1 MPRFL
6 SSHSKTSSQRGMTLI
21 EILVAIVVLSI
32 GLVGLAGL
40 QLKGLQVNQGST
52 LRSQAAILTEEL
64 AELLRADR
72 TNAAGGA
79 YTFTGT
85 GATPP
90 AALAEWW
97 LRVQQL
103 PGGNATILAP
113 VLGAA
118 NSVSIPISVQWVDS
132 RAKGGAGE
140 ASSSSTFSNPGS
152 FSVPVEL

>member
-1 MPRFL
+1 MSRFL
-6 SSHSKTSSQRGMTLI
+6 SSRSKTSSQRGMTLI

-40 QLKGLQVNQGST
+40 QLKGLQVNQGSS
-52 LRSQAAILTEEL
+52 LRSQAAILTEEV

-72 TNAAGGA
+72 TSAMADAYAFGGGA
-79 YTFTGT
+79 
-85 GATPP
+85 ATPP

-97 LRVQQL
+97 SRVQQL
-103 PGGNATILAP
+103 PGGNATIGNK
-113 VLGAA
+113 VNGAA
-118 NSVSIPISVQWVDS
+118 GSVSILITVQWVDT

-140 ASSSSTFSNPGS
+140 ASSSSTFTNPGT